1 MMRKFNLTVVIAGAM
16 LWAADIALAAPK
28 DYMFEPVT
36 AQLKQGD
43 DVVVAVRLIHK
54 KTRKPVSNAEVILKR
69 IDMSPDAM
77 GEMTSPLTALP
88 SPEPGVYAFK
98 TDLSMAGRWLL
109 SIAAM
114 VPGERQAVVGKITF
128 RAAR

>member
-1 MMRKFNLTVVIAGAM
+1 MIRKFSLAIVVAGAM
-16 LWAADIALAAPK
+16 LWAGDTALAGPN
-28 DYMFEPVT
+28 DYMFEPVK

-43 DVVVAVRLIHK
+43 DVVLAVRLIHK
-54 KTRKPVSNAEVILKR
+54 KTRKPVTNAEVILKR

-77 GEMTSPLTALP
+77 GEMTSSLTALP

-109 SIAAM
+109 SIAAR

-128 RAAR
+128 RAVQ

>member
-1 MMRKFNLTVVIAGAM
+1 MLRMFRFAIIAAIAM
-16 LWAADIALAAPK
+16 LWGPAAAVAGPN
-28 DYMFEPVT
+28 DYVFEPVK
-36 AQLKQGD
+36 AQIKQGD
-43 DVVVAVRLIHK
+43 DAVVAVRLVHK
-54 KTRKPVSNAEVILKR
+54 KNRKPVTDAKIILTR

-98 TDLSMAGRWLL
+98 TDLSMSGRWLL